1 MRDGRCDHHGLL
13 RAHSKASAFHARVR
27 MHETSDDADRA
38 RAWALYGNA
47 IAAHDKALATFL
59 GSLHA
64 AGRDDDTA
72 IFVTSDVAP
81 DESSHVPFGDSEPLD
96 ERALSLPLIV
106 RVPGEGHGLHSA
118 APTSALD
125 IAPTI
130 FGSLGLSSPTQF
142 QGTSVLSPEHS
153 RPRLATVGN
162 KVSAQLH
169 REKIAEEDRQK
180 ILDWG
185 KKYSE
190 AGYDYLFQQAWPKDG
205 PEGNLSEMGSYG
217 MGRAYELCMKLEA
230 LCGEG
235 FFRNVFHYMHENG
248 VTFRDSKTQA
258 ARNEILIGAMQ
269 TQTDKDLWAFFAA
282 EGFKY

>member
-1 MRDGRCDHHGLL
+1 MNIPCE
-13 RAHSKASAFHARVR
+13 V
-27 MHETSDDADRA
+27 
-38 RAWALYGNA
+38 
-47 IAAHDKALATFL
+47 
-59 GSLHA
+59 
-64 AGRDDDTA
+64 
-72 IFVTSDVAP
+72 V
-81 DESSHVPFGDSEPLD
+81 ESQADSEWLWVAYPHELTHYFLLQEFPD
-96 ERALSLPLIV
+96 PPRWFI
-106 RVPGEGHGLHSA
+106 EGPAS
-118 APTSALD
+118 
-125 IAPTI
+125 
-130 FGSLGLSSPTQF
+130 FF
-142 QGTSVLSPEHS
+142 
-153 RPRLATVGN
+153 GN